1 MACPVVKATVA
12 GSAGIGVRPR
22 REYFPS
28 NARFRAVCGR
38 ILNIKD
44 CPLEGVEFELSGD
57 FVNRQ

>member
-22 REYFPS
+22 REYFRS

-38 ILNIKD
+38 IPNIKD
-44 CPLEGVEFELSGD
+44 SLLERVEFELSGD
-57 FVNRQ
+57 FLNGQ